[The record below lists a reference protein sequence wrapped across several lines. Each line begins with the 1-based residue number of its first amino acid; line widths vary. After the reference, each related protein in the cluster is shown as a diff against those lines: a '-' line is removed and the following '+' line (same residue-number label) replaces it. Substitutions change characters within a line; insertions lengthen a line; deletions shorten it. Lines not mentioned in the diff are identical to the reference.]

1 MSFPSNWIFFS
12 SVTDDSCTTYITG
25 VFRLVGG
32 LEVGGRIFPTEPHP
46 EGGQLYSPAGAPP
59 ESSLLAVHP
68 LTSLGGPSH
77 FLAPVSHAKSP
88 AGQGRPTGHV
98 QDVVGVQLRE
108 LAFSGITSS
117 SPQLEGSAGPVPP
130 RSAVEHGEEQTS
142 QWASVAW
149 GGWTRQAFTSMSS
162 NQHRKW
168 LSTPISSS
176 LTCTLPRQIRG
187 EASYHN
193 GSLQGGSPTLEWILL
208 VVKEAGNGLDGPGN
222 PTPHS

>member
-1 MSFPSNWIFFS
+1 M
-12 SVTDDSCTTYITG
+12 
-25 VFRLVGG
+25 GG
-32 LEVGGRIFPTEPHP
+32 SIFPTEPHP
-46 EGGQLYSPAGAPP
+46 AGDPLCSLAGAPS
-59 ESSLLAVHP
+59 ESSLLEVHP

-77 FLAPVSHAKSP
+77 SLAPVSHAKSP

-98 QDVVGVQLRE
+98 QDVVGVELRE

-117 SPQLEGSAGPVPP
+117 SPQLEGSARPVPP
-130 RSAVEHGEEQTS
+130 AAEHGGEQTS
-142 QWASVAW
+142 PWAYVAW
-149 GGWTRQAFTSMSS
+149 GGWTRQAFTSVSP

-168 LSTPISSS
+168 LSTPISSPLS
-176 LTCTLPRQIRG
+176 CTLPGQIRG
-187 EASYHN
+187 EASYPN